1 MPASTRTVTD
11 DSKHAKRRDTMR
23 DVTSKPQQTH
33 AFRCSDRDWEFLG
46 CAAEEFTREAA
57 KVLGSAA
64 VEYTRSDVLR
74 ILIAA
79 AREGR
84 VTFTERPRD
93 DA

>member
-1 MPASTRTVTD
+1 MQ
-11 DSKHAKRRDTMR
+11 RDTVR
-23 DVTSKPQQTH
+23 DVTSKPRQTH

-46 CAAEEFTREAA
+46 YAAEEFTREAT

-84 VTFTERPRD
+84 VTLAERSRD